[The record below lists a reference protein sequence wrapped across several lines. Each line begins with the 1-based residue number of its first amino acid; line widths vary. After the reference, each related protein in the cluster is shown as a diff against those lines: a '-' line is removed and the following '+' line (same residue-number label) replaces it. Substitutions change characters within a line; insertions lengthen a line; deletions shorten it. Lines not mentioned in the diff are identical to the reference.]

1 MISVIVPAYNV
12 EKTIKRTLDSIL
24 KQTYSE
30 LEVVVIDDG
39 STDHTGKI
47 IDWYQKKYPKKIRV
61 FHVPNEGVTAARMRG
76 VRAAKGTWIGFV
88 DGDDEI
94 DPDMYEKLLKNALK
108 YHADIS
114 HCGYQMQFSDGRI
127 HYFYNTG
134 ILVKQEKTEG
144 VKELWSGERVEPGMC
159 NKLFRKTLFEN
170 LCDSKF
176 VPLDIKI
183 NEDLLMNYYLF
194 GKAESSVFEDVCK
207 YHYLVRN
214 LSATRVGLNKHKIY
228 DPVRVKQIILE
239 DAAKEIKECASKAYM
254 STLINVYNSLML
266 DNTKQFLADEAIIRK
281 KIIEHKDMIQQLRKK
296 QKLQAYILTHIV
308 QIYKPLYRFYAKY
321 FMKNRYE

>member
-144 VKELWSGERVEPGMC
+144 VKEL
-159 NKLFRKTLFEN
+159 
-170 LCDSKF
+170 
-176 VPLDIKI
+176 
-183 NEDLLMNYYLF
+183 
-194 GKAESSVFEDVCK
+194 
-207 YHYLVRN
+207 
-214 LSATRVGLNKHKIY
+214 LS
-228 DPVRVKQIILE
+228 
-239 DAAKEIKECASKAYM
+239 EIGRAH
-254 STLINVYNSLML
+254 V
-266 DNTKQFLADEAIIRK
+266 
-281 KIIEHKDMIQQLRKK
+281 
-296 QKLQAYILTHIV
+296 
-308 QIYKPLYRFYAKY
+308 
-321 FMKNRYE
+321 

>member
-144 VKELWSGERVEPGMC
+144 VKELLSGERVEPGMC

-183 NEDLLMNYYLF
+183 NEDLLMNY
-194 GKAESSVFEDVCK
+194 
-207 YHYLVRN
+207 
-214 LSATRVGLNKHKIY
+214 
-228 DPVRVKQIILE
+228 
-239 DAAKEIKECASKAYM
+239 
-254 STLINVYNSLML
+254 
-266 DNTKQFLADEAIIRK
+266 
-281 KIIEHKDMIQQLRKK
+281 
-296 QKLQAYILTHIV
+296 
-308 QIYKPLYRFYAKY
+308 
-321 FMKNRYE
+321 

>member
-30 LEVVVIDDG
+30 LEVVIIDDG

-114 HCGYQMQFSDGRI
+114 
-127 HYFYNTG
+127 
-134 ILVKQEKTEG
+134 
-144 VKELWSGERVEPGMC
+144 
-159 NKLFRKTLFEN
+159 
-170 LCDSKF
+170 
-176 VPLDIKI
+176 
-183 NEDLLMNYYLF
+183 
-194 GKAESSVFEDVCK
+194 A
-207 YHYLVRN
+207 
-214 LSATRVGLNKHKIY
+214 
-228 DPVRVKQIILE
+228 
-239 DAAKEIKECASKAYM
+239 
-254 STLINVYNSLML
+254 
-266 DNTKQFLADEAIIRK
+266 
-281 KIIEHKDMIQQLRKK
+281 
-296 QKLQAYILTHIV
+296 
-308 QIYKPLYRFYAKY
+308 
-321 FMKNRYE
+321 